1 VPGAPSFPN
10 FLIHLLELLLPMKQ
24 RTVVLL
30 KSRMRH
36 LNNNHPK
43 PGARVMIAK
52 KPPDL
57 LYGLSLNEQIA
68 ILEIIGKPV
77 LLVAYDADGRAEL
90 EFIDKN
96 RMLHFIYVDPV
107 YIKAVK

>member
-1 VPGAPSFPN
+1 
-10 FLIHLLELLLPMKQ
+10 
-24 RTVVLL
+24 VVIT
-30 KSRMRH
+30 RE
-36 LNNNHPK
+36 
-43 PGARVMIAK
+43 
-52 KPPDL
+52 PPDL
-57 LYGLSLNEQIA
+57 LYGLSINNKEA
-68 ILEIIGKPV
+68 ILEMIGRPV